1 MTNWGDLRR
10 QYQQGKRNIDRYSQ
24 TLKDDGKG
32 AAGTG
37 YEERILIST
46 GMSKEMGETIRDL
59 KRYYLRD
66 YGRMLAEKGESL
78 FSKKQL
84 MVLELRSKGFTF
96 EEIGK
101 RLGISKVAVYKMEK
115 RCEKKMN
122 QIWNAERG

>member
-1 MTNWGDLRR
+1 
-10 QYQQGKRNIDRYSQ
+10 
-24 TLKDDGKG
+24 
-32 AAGTG
+32 
-37 YEERILIST
+37 
-46 GMSKEMGETIRDL
+46 MGETIRDL